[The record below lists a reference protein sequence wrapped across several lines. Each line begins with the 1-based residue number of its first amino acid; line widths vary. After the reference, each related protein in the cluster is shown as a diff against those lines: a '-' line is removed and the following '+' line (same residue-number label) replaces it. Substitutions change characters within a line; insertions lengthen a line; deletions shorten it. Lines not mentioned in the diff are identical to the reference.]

1 MFWMFIEI
9 YWSVEKAILKL
20 LDSVTCDFEQIS
32 NRYIIIFQNVFKLN
46 RMENGYKE
54 SSTEAYLKYSKI
66 RCSHLYHEVSILVF
80 FKLYIVTHP
89 CEKQNDH

>member
-32 NRYIIIFQNVFKLN
+32 NRYIIIFQNVF
-46 RMENGYKE
+46 
-54 SSTEAYLKYSKI
+54 
-66 RCSHLYHEVSILVF
+66 
-80 FKLYIVTHP
+80 
-89 CEKQNDH
+89 